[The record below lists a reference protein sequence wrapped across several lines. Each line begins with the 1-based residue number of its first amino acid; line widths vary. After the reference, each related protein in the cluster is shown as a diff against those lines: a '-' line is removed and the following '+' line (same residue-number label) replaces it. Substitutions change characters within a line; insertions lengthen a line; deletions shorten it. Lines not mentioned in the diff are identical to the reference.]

1 MKRFYN
7 KVMTEGE
14 RSNLRGFISWSR
26 LEDALVQSGDI
37 KGFREIVT
45 DFEVTE
51 QGIHFGIKDREDA

>member
-14 RSNLRGFISWSR
+14 RSNLRGFISWGR

-51 QGIHFGIKDREDA
+51 KGIHFGIKDREDA